1 MPDSPDLAIPAIS
14 APILA
19 RLRSAAS
26 ALALTGAGI
35 SAESGIPTFR
45 APGTGLWS
53 QYRIE
58 DFATPGAWRRNP
70 KLVWGWYTHRRRIA
84 RAAQPNPGHRALA
97 ALEAYYPDFTLATQN
112 VDGLHTRAGS
122 ASVAELHGNIHRFRC
137 TAEDVPIEWSDPED
151 DDPAAM
157 ERLERGEGPDVP
169 ACPRCG
175 ALLRPDVVWFEE
187 PLPDEPYRIASMAA
201 ARAEVCFVVGTS
213 ALVYPAAAL
222 PGLARRAGALVVEVN
237 PEPTELTPHADL
249 SLRGPAGVILPAL
262 AGLIVAGENE
272 QRENEP

>member
-1 MPDSPDLAIPAIS
+1 MPNTDSTDLATP
-14 APILA
+14 APILT
-19 RLRSAAS
+19 RLRSATA
-26 ALALTGAGI
+26 ALAITGAGI

-53 QYRIE
+53 QYRIT
-58 DFATPGAWRRNP
+58 DFATPDAWRRNP

-97 ALEAYYPDFTLATQN
+97 TLEAYYPDFTLATQN

-122 ASVAELHGNIHRFRC
+122 VRVAELHGNIHRFRC
-137 TAEDVPIEWSDPED
+137 TAENIRVEWSDPED

-157 ERLERGEGPDVP
+157 ERLERGEGPEVP

-187 PLPDEPYRIASMAA
+187 PLPDEPYQIAATAA
-201 ARAEVCFVVGTS
+201 AHADVCFVVGTS
-213 ALVYPAAAL
+213 ALVYPAAEL
-222 PGLARRAGALVVEVN
+222 PLLARRAGALVVEVN

-262 AGLIVAGENE
+262 AMLIVAGENE
-272 QRENEP
+272 L

>member
-1 MPDSPDLAIPAIS
+1 MPDSTEANDPADIAIP

-19 RLRSAAS
+19 RLRSATA

-53 QYRIE
+53 QYRIT
-58 DFATPGAWRRNP
+58 DFATPGAWQRNP

-97 ALEAYYPDFTLATQN
+97 TLEAYYPDFTLVTQN

-122 ASVAELHGNIHRFRC
+122 TSVAELHGNIHRFRC
-137 TAEDVPIEWSDPED
+137 TAENIRVGWTDPED

-157 ERLERGEGPDVP
+157 ERLERGEGPEVP
-169 ACPRCG
+169 TCPRCG

-187 PLPDEPYRIASMAA
+187 PLPDEPYQIAAMAA
-201 ARAEVCFVVGTS
+201 AHTDVCFVVGTS
-213 ALVYPAAAL
+213 ALVYPAASL
-222 PGLARRAGALVVEVN
+222 PLLARRAGALVVEVN
-237 PEPTELTPHADL
+237 PEPTDLTPHADL
-249 SLRGPAGVILPAL
+249 SLHGPAGVILPAL
-262 AGLIVAGENE
+262 AMLIVAGENE
-272 QRENEP
+272 S